1 MTPSSEQ
8 FKLCPLSQIESG
20 DRVQS
25 LNLEAPGPLVVG
37 RSSEARWAIPDPSV
51 SRRHAS
57 FTTKGDTWFLTDL
70 SSRHGTMINNCPIEP
85 SVPMPIQ
92 AGDIIK
98 FGGWSCRCVAG
109 NSPQGMTTPFVPAM
123 SQEESI
129 SVIEQNQLGGV
140 AQRGLDVLMELTSKL
155 HESNERD
162 VVASTAVDGIR
173 EATGCRR
180 VVIVE
185 LNTDEEFVILA
196 STTEDTPKISRSL
209 IEQASKKG
217 LVQLTISDNPSQ
229 LAHSIMSLG
238 IRSALCAPILVEKSA
253 VAFLMI
259 DTRDAERAVPTD
271 AAAFC
276 QSVSRLLGFAF
287 ERINSMMMA
296 ERHKQ
301 LQGDLDTARRAQELL
316 SPPNSGRFGSVHYE
330 VESIPGRVVAGD
342 LFDIFALDESRTAFF
357 LGDVSGKGVGAAML
371 MAACQSQLRTQLLSG
386 SALAEAL
393 SAVNADLYTRSD
405 SSKFVT
411 LIAGVLDTNKQIATL
426 ADAGHG
432 FAILQQADGGIQKIE
447 TSPGFPLG
455 VVGSTEYDTH
465 EVRVPKGAGLLFF
478 SDGAIEQPDPN
489 GVQFGFERIF
499 ASMRVVKSPRD
510 SVAAL
515 IADVQQ
521 YAAGSLA
528 DDLTVASIWIE

>member
-1 MTPSSEQ
+1 MP
-8 FKLCPLSQIESG
+8 IHSG
-20 DRVQS
+20 DV
-25 LNLEAPGPLVVG
+25 
-37 RSSEARWAIPDPSV
+37 
-51 SRRHAS
+51 
-57 FTTKGDTWFLTDL
+57 
-70 SSRHGTMINNCPIEP
+70 
-85 SVPMPIQ
+85 
-92 AGDIIK
+92 IK

-109 NSPQGMTTPFVPAM
+109 NSPQGMTTPFAPAM
-123 SQEESI
+123 SKDESI
-129 SVIEQNQLGGV
+129 SVIELDQLGGI
-140 AQRGLDVLMELTSKL
+140 AQRGLNVLMDLTSKL
-155 HESNERD
+155 HESDERD
-162 VVASTAVDGIR
+162 VVASAAVDGIR

-185 LNTDEEFVILA
+185 FNTDEEFVILA
-196 STTEDTPKISRSL
+196 STTADTPQISRSL
-209 IEQASKKG
+209 IEQAAKNG
-217 LVQLTISDNPSQ
+217 LVQLTISDDPAQ

-259 DTRDAERAVPTD
+259 DTRDAERAVPAD

-276 QSVSRLLGFAF
+276 QSVSRLLGTAF
-287 ERINSMMMA
+287 ERINNALMA

-301 LQGDLDTARRAQELL
+301 LQADLDTARRAQELL
-316 SPPNSGRFGSVHYE
+316 SPPNSGQFGLVRYQ

-342 LFDIFALDESRTAFF
+342 LFDIFALGDSRTAFF

-386 SALAEAL
+386 SELAESL
-393 SAVNADLYTRSD
+393 SAVNADLHKRSD

-411 LIAGVLDTNKQIATL
+411 LIAGVIDSDKQIATL

-455 VVGSTEYDTH
+455 VVGSTDYDTH
-465 EVRVPKGAGLLFF
+465 EVGVPNGAGLLFF
-478 SDGAIEQPDPN
+478 SDGAIEQPDQN

-499 ASMRVVKSPRD
+499 ESMALVKSPCD
-510 SVAAL
+510 SVSAL
-515 IADVQQ
+515 IAGVQQ
-521 YAAGSLA
+521 YAAGPLA
-528 DDLTVASIWIE
+528 DDLTVASIWTE